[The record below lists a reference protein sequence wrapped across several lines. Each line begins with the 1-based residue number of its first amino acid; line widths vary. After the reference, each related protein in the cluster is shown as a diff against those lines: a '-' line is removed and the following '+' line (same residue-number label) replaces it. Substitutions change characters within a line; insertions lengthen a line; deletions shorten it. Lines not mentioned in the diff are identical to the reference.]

1 MNEKVI
7 EVTITSKDVHMN
19 NDSKVHS
26 TMNSSQQE
34 KQSTTPVFTPNGSY
48 FYLTRTETKTSY
60 RDTYYYD
67 NYTVTRI
74 EAVDKDDNK
83 YVLKILREDFL
94 PMVGDTLKVCINEH
108 NIIIGYIP
116 YPNAAPISM
125 IKQHKFDSL
134 DFYRWSFII
143 HAFPITAPFYALAG
157 LKPVKRFSEGQYK
170 NSYFFALFALLI
182 VAIQV
187 YSSYNLYQS
196 GGDAFIKSIIGYVIS
211 GVIYVAA
218 MLLFDMREF
227 ASKSLYISKIKQML
241 K

>member
-19 NDSKVHS
+19 NDEKKHS
-26 TMNSSQQE
+26 TMTSTQQE
-34 KQSTTPVFTPNGSY
+34 KQSTIPVFSRNGSY
-48 FYLTRTETKTSY
+48 VYLTRTETKTTY
-60 RDTYYYD
+60 KDTYYYD
-67 NYTVTRI
+67 NYTVTII
-74 EAVDKDDNK
+74 EVTDKENK
-83 YVLKILREDFL
+83 KYLFKILRDDFL
-94 PMVGDTLKVCINEH
+94 PMVGDNLKVCLNEDDL
-108 NIIIGYIP
+108 IVAYVP
-116 YPNAAPISM
+116 YANADPVTTV
-125 IKQHKFDSL
+125 KQHKFDSL

-157 LKPVKRFSEGQYK
+157 LKPVKRFSDGKFK

-187 YSSYNLYQS
+187 YSSYNLYQY
-196 GGDAFIKSIIGYVIS
+196 GGDAFLKSIIGYVIS
-211 GVIYVAA
+211 GAIYVAA
-218 MLLFDMREF
+218 ILLFDMREF